1 MRMPLMRKRKSDVS
15 NMKAFEECWK
25 MRQFNLPGSS
35 ENGEA
40 HSKANSDVNP
50 SVRANT
56 VKYIFPTGV
65 LSGEAYLREFEIT
78 RRKICHY

>member
-15 NMKAFEECWK
+15 DMKAFEECWK

-50 SVRANT
+50 SVRADT
-56 VKYIFPTGV
+56 VEYIFPTGV
-65 LSGEAYLREFEIT
+65 FSGKAYLRELNY
-78 RRKICHY
+78 RICHY

>member
-15 NMKAFEECWK
+15 DMKAFEECWK

-50 SVRANT
+50 SVRADT

-65 LSGEAYLREFEIT
+65 LSVEAYLRELND
-78 RRKICHY
+78 RICHY